1 METETVFQDRNNS
14 VWGTNNV
21 LEDTINSLVGTELA
35 SQDILMC
42 LESTSLLGSN
52 EVVFRRTI
60 VSSVLGAN
68 TFSDDSTAFK
78 LKLFVVRIIH
88 KLNKR
93 LRFRELNCL
102 FKRELLVSKL
112 LLVQKRPKMRL
123 RLLILIHAII

>member
-1 METETVFQDRNNS
+1 MGTETVFQDRNNS

-35 SQDILMC
+35 SQDTL
-42 LESTSLLGSN
+42 SNSLLGSN
-52 EVVFRRTI
+52 EVVFRRTT

-88 KLNKR
+88 RLNKR
-93 LRFRELNCL
+93 LRFRELNCFL
-102 FKRELLVSKL
+102 KENY
-112 LLVQKRPKMRL
+112 
-123 RLLILIHAII
+123 